1 MVMPEEI
8 VLNDF
13 VHTSWH
19 GLIIQ
24 LEVAV
29 NIPTLNVLV
38 KELVIVS
45 QASASA
51 SLDMKARHAHVNLV
65 QAIALDM
72 ELVNT

>member
-1 MVMPEEI
+1 M
-8 VLNDF
+8 
-13 VHTSWH
+13 
-19 GLIIQ
+19 IIQ

-45 QASASA
+45 RASVSA

-65 QAIALDM
+65 QAIALGM
-72 ELVNT
+72 ELVNI

>member
-1 MVMPEEI
+1 MVMLEEI

-24 LEVAV
+24 LEVEV
-29 NIPTLNVLV
+29 NIHTLNVLV

-45 QASASA
+45 QANVSA
-51 SLDMKARHAHVNLV
+51 SLDMKARHVHVSLV
-65 QAIALDM
+65 QAIVLDM